1 MEFKTK
7 PYLVLTRIVRV
18 LKKEDQKFRGG
29 SERVESV
36 SWRNLI
42 DMRLATRTLEAR

>member
-1 MEFKTK
+1 MGFKTK
-7 PYLVLTRIVRV
+7 SYLVLTRVVRV

-29 SERVESV
+29 SKRMESV

-42 DMRLATRTLEAR
+42 DMGLVKF

>member
-7 PYLVLTRIVRV
+7 SYLVLTRVVRV
-18 LKKEDQKFRGG
+18 LKKEDQKSREGF
-29 SERVESV
+29 ERVELV

-42 DMRLATRTLEAR
+42 GMRLVEF

>member
-7 PYLVLTRIVRV
+7 PYLVLTKVVTV
-18 LKKEDQKFRGG
+18 LKKEDQKFKGD

-36 SWRNLI
+36 FWRNLTG
-42 DMRLATRTLEAR
+42 MRLVEF

>member
-1 MEFKTK
+1 M
-7 PYLVLTRIVRV
+7 PYLILTRVVRV
-18 LKKEDQKFRGG
+18 LKKEDQKSRED

-42 DMRLATRTLEAR
+42 GMRLVEF